1 MEDFLWQSSDMLD
14 RLDDM
19 REDLA
24 HNDFA
29 DDVGGAKKGMD
40 QHNELRRKIL
50 KVPVEN
56 VDNVGQRIL
65 QRLSSGE
72 CGNSY
77 DSGYSG
83 RDSSASNMT
92 CNPDMQSCIP
102 QIMQLLDQVHSGQQQ
117 LLQLWQ
123 IKKAKLDQCLQLR
136 LFEQECEKM
145 FDWIYHNR
153 DVFLSNYVDIGHS
166 YPIAKKLQ
174 EDHNHFTLASNG
186 IYTNI
191 NRILSEAGELIKGG
205 HYAASHVRGV
215 AARLDKAWKEFAG
228 GLDERT
234 TVLALSVMFHQKA
247 EQVRF
252 CSIVFVM
259 CMEF

>member
-1 MEDFLWQSSDMLD
+1 MLD

-29 DDVGGAKKGMD
+29 DDVGGAKKGME
-40 QHNELRRKIL
+40 QHTELRRKIL

-56 VDNVGQRIL
+56 IDNVGQRIL
-65 QRLSSGE
+65 QRYFLTSDILPINSIFNPEKFLCIIFLHSYNRLSSGE

-136 LFEQECEKM
+136 LFEQECEKVNNNKQFYRM
-145 FDWIYHNR
+145 H
-153 DVFLSNYVDIGHS
+153 
-166 YPIAKKLQ
+166 
-174 EDHNHFTLASNG
+174 T
-186 IYTNI
+186 
-191 NRILSEAGELIKGG
+191 
-205 HYAASHVRGV
+205 
-215 AARLDKAWKEFAG
+215 
-228 GLDERT
+228 
-234 TVLALSVMFHQKA
+234 
-247 EQVRF
+247 
-252 CSIVFVM
+252 
-259 CMEF
+259 

>member
-1 MEDFLWQSSDMLD
+1 MDALNKLVDPNQLTPDLEGTLQYDHATWIDLRCSLEDFLWQSSDMLD

-56 VDNVGQRIL
+56 IDNVGQRIL

-117 LLQLWQ
+117 LLQLQ
-123 IKKAKLDQCLQLR
+123 Q
-136 LFEQECEKM
+136 
-145 FDWIYHNR
+145 
-153 DVFLSNYVDIGHS
+153 
-166 YPIAKKLQ
+166 
-174 EDHNHFTLASNG
+174 
-186 IYTNI
+186 
-191 NRILSEAGELIKGG
+191 
-205 HYAASHVRGV
+205 
-215 AARLDKAWKEFAG
+215 
-228 GLDERT
+228 
-234 TVLALSVMFHQKA
+234 
-247 EQVRF
+247 
-252 CSIVFVM
+252 
-259 CMEF
+259 

>member
-1 MEDFLWQSSDMLD
+1 MLD

-123 IKKAKLDQCLQLR
+123 IKKAKLDQ
-136 LFEQECEKM
+136 M
-145 FDWIYHNR
+145 
-153 DVFLSNYVDIGHS
+153 
-166 YPIAKKLQ
+166 
-174 EDHNHFTLASNG
+174 
-186 IYTNI
+186 
-191 NRILSEAGELIKGG
+191 
-205 HYAASHVRGV
+205 
-215 AARLDKAWKEFAG
+215 
-228 GLDERT
+228 
-234 TVLALSVMFHQKA
+234 
-247 EQVRF
+247 
-252 CSIVFVM
+252 
-259 CMEF
+259 